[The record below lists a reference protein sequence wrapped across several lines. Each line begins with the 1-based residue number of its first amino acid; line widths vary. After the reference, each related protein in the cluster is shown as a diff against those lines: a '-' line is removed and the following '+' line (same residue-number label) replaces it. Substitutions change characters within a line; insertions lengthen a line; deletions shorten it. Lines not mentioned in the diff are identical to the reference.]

1 MNMSRVFQR
10 RDAETPKTS
19 FGLARWLIRWP
30 GGAVLILICS
40 SVLVAQVAKQAN
52 EGYKTKEGRETV
64 AKSLDASDRDQK
76 QKPKELVEAMSLT
89 PGMVVAD
96 LGTGTGYML
105 PYLSRAVG
113 PTGRVLAEDIF
124 PDFLEKA
131 GATVKRQNLANVSL
145 VKGGETDP
153 NLPDSGV
160 DVALALDSYHH
171 WDYPEKM
178 LAALH
183 RELRAGGRLVIVDYY
198 KRADAMPGGR
208 ALQHIRLDVDDV
220 IKEIAANHF
229 RLVSQHEQTKA
240 SQYMA
245 IFEKN

>member
-1 MNMSRVFQR
+1 MIRTILRTCAFV
-10 RDAETPKTS
+10 ACAVT
-19 FGLARWLIRWP
+19 LA
-30 GGAVLILICS
+30 
-40 SVLVAQVAKQAN
+40 AQVAKQAN
-52 EGYKTKEGRETV
+52 EGYKTKEARESV
-64 AKSLDASDRDQK
+64 AKTLSAPDRDEK
-76 QKPKELVEAMSLT
+76 QKPKELVEAMALT

-96 LGTGTGYML
+96 IGSGTGYML

-131 GATVKRQNLANVSL
+131 GATAKHDKLDNVTL

-153 NLPDSGV
+153 NLPENGV

-183 RELRAGGRLVIVDYY
+183 RELRTGGRLVIVDYY
-198 KRADAMPGGR
+198 KRPDAMPNGR
-208 ALQHIRLDVDDV
+208 AMQHIRLDKDDV
-220 IKEIAANHF
+220 IKEIEVNHF
-229 RLVSQHEQTKA
+229 RLVSEHDHTKG

-245 IFEKN
+245 IFAKN